1 LFVRVLQKDIS
12 SDAREVDAMDEQ
24 TGPTEEQAGIAE
36 EEQEIAEEAGEL
48 ETGAETGAPQ
58 MTQAQPGERRRDDN
72 TVYVGKKGTMG
83 YVLAVV
89 TQFNNGAGHVT
100 VKARGKLIS
109 RAVDVVE
116 IVRHRF
122 MPNAKVDNIAISTE
136 ELTSEDGSR
145 TKVSSIEIK
154 IQK

>member
-1 LFVRVLQKDIS
+1 
-12 SDAREVDAMDEQ
+12 M
-24 TGPTEEQAGIAE
+24 G
-36 EEQEIAEEAGEL
+36 EQETQPIEQPKEEPKEATPAE
-48 ETGAETGAPQ
+48 
-58 MTQAQPGERRRDDN
+58 RKRDDT
-72 TVYVGKKGTMG
+72 TVFVGKKGTMG

-89 TQFNNGAGHVT
+89 TQFNNGAEEVT

-122 MPNAKVDNIAISTE
+122 MPAAKIKDISIATE
-136 ELTSEDGSR
+136 ELTSEDGSNS
-145 TKVSSIEIK
+145 KVSSIEIK

>member
-1 LFVRVLQKDIS
+1 M
-12 SDAREVDAMDEQ
+12 EETTETAMEQ
-24 TGPTEEQAGIAE
+24 PKMEQPTESTEAVAE
-36 EEQEIAEEAGEL
+36 SPEPAAESPEKP
-48 ETGAETGAPQ
+48 AEMPAANAP
-58 MTQAQPGERRRDDN
+58 ARRDDG
-72 TVYVGKKGTMG
+72 TVFVGKKPTMG

-89 TQFNNGAGHVT
+89 TQFNNGAEEVV

-122 MPNAKVDNIAISTE
+122 MPDAKIDDIHISTE
-136 ELTSEDGSR
+136 ELTSEDGSKS
-145 TKVSSIEIK
+145 KVSSIEIK

>member
-1 LFVRVLQKDIS
+1 MEEQK
-12 SDAREVDAMDEQ
+12 
-24 TGPTEEQAGIAE
+24 TEETQKETQMEKAE
-36 EEQEIAEEAGEL
+36 AP
-48 ETGAETGAPQ
+48 TGA
-58 MTQAQPGERRRDDN
+58 RREDN
-72 TVYVGKKGTMG
+72 TVFIGKKGTMG

-89 TQFNNGAGHVT
+89 TQFNNGAEEVC

-122 MPNAKVDNIAISTE
+122 MPDAKIKDIQISTE
-136 ELTSEDGSR
+136 ELTSEDGSKS
-145 TKVSSIEIK
+145 KVSSIEIK

>member
-1 LFVRVLQKDIS
+1 
-12 SDAREVDAMDEQ
+12 MDEQ
-24 TGPTEEQAGIAE
+24 ETEVMEPSAP
-36 EEQEIAEEAGEL
+36 
-48 ETGAETGAPQ
+48 AET
-58 MTQAQPGERRRDDN
+58 RRRDDN

-89 TQFNNGAGHVT
+89 TQFNNGASEVT

-122 MPNAKVDNIAISTE
+122 MPSAKVDDIAIATE
-136 ELTSEDGSR
+136 ELTSEDGSKS
-145 TKVSSIEIK
+145 KVSSIEIK
-154 IQK
+154 IAK

>member
-1 LFVRVLQKDIS
+1 
-12 SDAREVDAMDEQ
+12 MDEQ
-24 TGPTEEQAGIAE
+24 IKTPEEAIDSPEEQMDSPE
-36 EEQEIAEEAGEL
+36 EME
-48 ETGAETGAPQ
+48 PQ
-58 MTQAQPGERRRDDN
+58 QMPAQPTERRRDDN

-89 TQFNNGAGHVT
+89 TQFNNGASAVT

-122 MPNAKVDNIAISTE
+122 MPSAKVQDIAISTE
-136 ELTSEDGSR
+136 ELTSEDGSKS
-145 TKVSSIEIK
+145 KVSSIEIK